1 MPDFKGKCDYCG
13 VLAPY
18 QSNRGYFCDKHWP
31 IALNVDIGPVLSSRS
46 YKNNEEY
53 DRAIADLKQR
63 VYDSIRN
70 SEKLS

>member
-1 MPDFKGKCDYCG
+1 MEAKGKCDYCG
-13 VLAPY
+13 ADAPF
-18 QSNRGYFCDKHWP
+18 QSNRGYYCAPHWNKA
-31 IALNVDIGPVLSSRS
+31 ISVDIGPVLASRS
-46 YKNNEEY
+46 YKTNEEY